1 MTSGV
6 RKLVIAGGGTAGWM
20 AAALFKKVLAD
31 NIEVELIESEDIGI
45 IGVGEATIP
54 PIQTFNQ
61 YLGLD
66 EKAFLKETHASIKL
80 AIRLKLEAGR
90 QQLLPH
96 IRRTGRHTGLCRLP
110 ALLVTGGTK
119 RADTVIV
126 GLRSELPGLSGRKI

>member
-80 AIRLKLEAGR
+80 AIR
-90 QQLLPH
+90 
-96 IRRTGRHTGLCRLP
+96 
-110 ALLVTGGTK
+110 
-119 RADTVIV
+119 
-126 GLRSELPGLSGRKI
+126 S